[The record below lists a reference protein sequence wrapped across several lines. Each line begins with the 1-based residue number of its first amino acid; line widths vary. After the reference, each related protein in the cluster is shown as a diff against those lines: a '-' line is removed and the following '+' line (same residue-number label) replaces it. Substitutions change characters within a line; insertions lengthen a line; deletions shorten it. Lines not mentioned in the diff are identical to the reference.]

1 VADGSDSVICYKF
14 RSYLSE
20 FYKGGALNRC

>member
-1 VADGSDSVICYKF
+1 VICYKF

-20 FYKGGALNRC
+20 FYKGWALNRG